1 MKLSD
6 ICIQRPV
13 FATVLSFV
21 VLLLGLVAYDRLSVR
36 EYPNIDPPVVNV
48 ETTYPGASAQIMES
62 QITQILED
70 SLSGIEGIDYITS
83 ISRQQQSHK
92 TEGKGVPR
100 DVSGPHGPRR
110 TATGAVSSPCVHVSE
125 TPRCGQWAL
134 RLR

>member
-83 ISRQQQSHK
+83 ISRQQQSQITLRFK
-92 TEGKGVPR
+92 LDR
-100 DVSGPHGPRR
+100 DPSDAAADVRDRVARDPELH
-110 TATGAVSSPCVHVSE
+110 E
-125 TPRCGQWAL
+125 
-134 RLR
+134 